1 MPPRPER
8 LGHCEGPSLRPRDSG
23 EEGLA
28 SPGPGGAPPPS
39 LALAVFSGTGPPPP
53 PLDETVAPSLPI
65 DTLVGGGAGGFSGLR
80 GRGSGVWG
88 GEGGVTPTGH
98 PTPSRRL
105 TIGAPSN
112 LDLKL
117 QLMGP
122 PLAPPLGTA
131 HPGGGRQGKR
141 EGLDRR
147 PSADVGVPRTP
158 DPGTRVPLL
167 RAQSDHGHVLPGR
180 PSGPAWMLR
189 QPLSPARAA
198 SLPRPPSGKGRSCCP
213 VRPRPSQTLSRDP
226 PVWGVWALPDQIGR
240 ASCRERV

>member
-1 MPPRPER
+1 M
-8 LGHCEGPSLRPRDSG
+8 
-23 EEGLA
+23 A

-80 GRGSGVWG
+80 GRGSGDWG

-147 PSADVGVPRTP
+147 PSADLGVPRTP

-180 PSGPAWMLR
+180 PSGPAWMPR
-189 QPLSPARAA
+189 QPPSPAPGGVSAPPTFRKRPQL
-198 SLPRPPSGKGRSCCP
+198 LPRPPAPESDVVADKKEYYS
-213 VRPRPSQTLSRDP
+213 SH
-226 PVWGVWALPDQIGR
+226 
-240 ASCRERV
+240 